1 MIRQKIFDGYTEKVC
16 KLFDIGKEQLF
27 QKCKKREVV
36 DARHMLYFLCAKRG
50 MRLTYIQKHMKRMG
64 YDISHSSI
72 HHGIA
77 VTLKMY
83 EADRDYSSIIDEID
97 VELLMEY

>member
-1 MIRQKIFDGYTEKVC
+1 MISQVLFCLYTEKFC
-16 KLFDIGKEQLF
+16 KLFDIEKEQLF

-50 MRLTYIQKHMKRMG
+50 IRLTYIQKHMKRMG

-97 VELLMEY
+97 VEFLMEY

>member
-1 MIRQKIFDGYTEKVC
+1 
-16 KLFDIGKEQLF
+16 
-27 QKCKKREVV
+27 
-36 DARHMLYFLCAKRG
+36 
-50 MRLTYIQKHMKRMG
+50 MG

-77 VTLKMY
+77 VSLKMY

-97 VELLMEY
+97 VELLIEY

>member
-1 MIRQKIFDGYTEKVC
+1 MIRQKIFNKYAEKVC
-16 KLFDIGKEQLF
+16 ELFDIEKEQLF
-27 QKCKKREVV
+27 QKCKKREIV

-50 MRLTYIQKHMKRMG
+50 IRLTYFQKHMKRMG
-64 YDISHSSI
+64 YNISHSSI

-83 EADRDYSSIIDEID
+83 EADRDYSSTVDEID
-97 VELLMEY
+97 HEFIMEV